1 MGHTLK
7 TISFHLYYNPGTMDS
22 WNQPCVRSEA
32 LPARTFPTH
41 VPTHYRASSSIS
53 LYTTIL
59 DPAARAARFW
69 PESATITVLQTLSHA
84 VQSIP
89 VLAPA
94 LYAGRRVLQRALH
107 AEVTCGFRSRGCDPI
122 RTEPHRVQLLE
133 PVSSCCSPFPVS
145 GLLDR
150 YRRWLCK

>member
-1 MGHTLK
+1 MGHTLE
-7 TISFHLYYNPGTMDS
+7 TNLFHLYSTLERLTLGIDLVSDLRPFRHECL
-22 WNQPCVRSEA
+22 QP
-32 LPARTFPTH
+32 
-41 VPTHYRASSSIS
+41 
-53 LYTTIL
+53 TTNL
-59 DPAARAARFW
+59 KPAARAASFW
-69 PESATITVLQTLSHA
+69 PDNATIAVLQTLSHA

-94 LYAGRRVLQRALH
+94 LYAGRRVLQKALQ

-145 GLLDR
+145 GLLDIDAGCAIR
-150 YRRWLCK
+150 ASLQPEECGGRNALS